1 MKSTNLGNVAIANQ
15 GVKSSF
21 FPRNHNVYT
30 SCGFGEVQPVKV
42 LHCDADTVS
51 KYSIES
57 KIYLEPIVAPTFG
70 HCKAEFWSYFVE
82 YSDLFDRFKEMFSE
96 TPKVTGSAPAVP
108 KKLPWMYRS
117 LLSTLMLW
125 GSFMTVYRVNV
136 GSDGARTYST
146 LVVDSDEGL
155 ADVANELSALAA
167 NLQYSMEKLYN
178 VTEGDVTA
186 LELEEDMN
194 VFGTNGL
201 FIDARTLVDCPA
213 FVDTDKYGNDVLSA
227 GFTIPLA
234 NPNMYTLVDYRPSE
248 DFELNINYQGL
259 DITPVSVKG
268 ADVLIERP
276 FTVKVDDVE
285 TTQVYAFA
293 FRLNAF
299 GKRIYKVFK
308 GSEFQEDFYSYEKE
322 IGLMPFFAV
331 FKAYFE
337 CFGLLAYDNF
347 ESTAVASLLF
357 KFASLGASLSSSDF
371 NMGLADF
378 QVVDSAP
385 DYATFRRF
393 VLDLGSLWV
402 TDSQDFVSAQQP
414 GITNA
419 PRPDPQNLYSELWTM
434 SHAGDID
441 QEPVAVPSGND
452 PTQPDINQH
461 LYIDRVIHG
470 QLDSEVLKKMYQLI
484 NTETIAGK
492 RVEQLL
498 RVQGYGEWVD
508 HCKSRFIA
516 HDETS
521 IEFSQVTSLSDTLK
535 DGSGAILGERGG
547 RGEAFVMTRKHEYK
561 NDESGFLV
569 VLLAVVPDA
578 GYTNTLNPAF
588 EALTKYDFYTPVF
601 DGVGEELL
609 EVNKVVGEMPVCCVS
624 KVGEEIS
631 VNNVSDKSFG
641 YSPRESKWKVTNNIR
656 SGNFALR
663 SVRDSYLPYI
673 LDKIIKMGDVVD
685 VNISDESTVFASGS
699 SIKCKS
705 VESIQYFPQ
714 TELPLAG
721 LAWRYP
727 TRYPW
732 LGMFTRIFAA
742 LGDSVDSGALLGRL
756 KSSAPDLRSYE
767 FLNSELDGFTV
778 LNTLRMD
785 TSEHKLPITDSYET
799 LEDGNDG
806 KIDTNISKA

>member
-15 GVKSSF
+15 GVKSSR

-51 KYSIES
+51 KYSVES

-96 TPKVTGSAPAVP
+96 TPKVTGSAPVVP

-136 GSDGARTYST
+136 GLDGKRTYNT
-146 LVVDSDEGL
+146 LIVDSSASSSTATTELGSL
-155 ADVANELSALAA
+155 ASRLK
-167 NLQYSMEKLYN
+167 YSMQALYN
-178 VTEGDVTA
+178 TTSGVSA
-186 LELEEDMN
+186 LELTDSQN
-194 VFGTNGL
+194 VFGTYGL
-201 FIDARTLVDCPA
+201 HIDARTLVDCPA
-213 FVDTDKYGNDVLSA
+213 FVDTSSYGADIYSTA
-227 GFTIPLA
+227 FRIPLA
-234 NPNMYTLVDYRPSE
+234 NPNMLTLVDYRPS
-248 DFELNINYQGL
+248 DSFELNIDYQGL
-259 DITPVSVKG
+259 DITPVTVKG

-276 FTVKVDDVE
+276 IVTNVGGEDV
-285 TTQVYAFA
+285 TQVFAFA

-308 GSEFQEDFYSYEKE
+308 GAEFQEDFYSYDKQV
-322 IGLMPFFAV
+322 GLMPFFAV

-357 KFASLGASLSSSDF
+357 KFASQGATLASSDF
-371 NMGLADF
+371 NTGLADS
-378 QVVDSAP
+378 QVVDTAP
-385 DYATFRRF
+385 DYSTFKKF

-419 PRPDPQNLYSELWTM
+419 PRPDSQNLYNELWTM
-434 SHAGDID
+434 SHAGDTS

-452 PTQPDINQH
+452 PTQPDVNQH

-516 HDETS
+516 HDETA

-547 RGEAFVMTRKHEYK
+547 RGEAFVMTRQHSYK

-569 VLLAVVPDA
+569 VLLAIVPDA

-609 EVNKVVGEMPVCCVS
+609 EVNKVVGEMPVCCVT
-624 KVGEEIS
+624 KVGDDIS
-631 VNNVSDKSFG
+631 VVNESDKSFG

-673 LDKIIKMGDVVD
+673 LDKVIKMGDVVD
-685 VNISDESTVFASGS
+685 VETFDSSQMFATTASRNC
-699 SIKCKS
+699 KCI
-705 VESIQYFPQ
+705 ESIQYFPQ
-714 TELPLAG
+714 SELPLAG

-742 LGDSVDSGALLGRL
+742 LGDSVDSGAVIGALR
-756 KSSAPDLRSYE
+756 SAAPDLRSYE

-778 LNTLRMD
+778 LNTIRMN

-799 LEDGNDG
+799 LEEGNGG